1 MAWDGRITLTTN
13 TNFEDEIE
21 KWNFK
26 NQNDNYPKLTNAFES
41 FQIVLILILDVKF
54 HFLKISLSCYIYLI
68 LITAM
73 FESVN
78 K

>member
-21 KWNFK
+21 KRNFK

-54 HFLKISLSCYIYLI
+54 HFLKSLSLAIYI
-68 LITAM
+68 
-73 FESVN
+73 
-78 K
+78 